1 MNEQEFRKAYGLDKH
16 PVQGKGK
23 RRISKDDQVIGDN
36 DPIKGQRYK
45 APIIEELIQDKSLTS
60 LQKKMSRWVQQKGAN
75 LAAWAANFC
84 EIDPGNMEE
93 AEMSVGADE
102 MEALLEAGWCVH
114 CMDFTPYS
122 SHPNSPENCY
132 SCGSTKDW
140 H

>member
-45 APIIEELIQDKSLTS
+45 APIIEELIQDKSLS

-102 MEALLEAGWCVH
+102 MEALMDAGWCGH
-114 CMDFTPYS
+114 CCDFTS
-122 SHPNSPENCY
+122 NNHDFPEYC
-132 SCGSTKDW
+132 SECGETKNW